1 MSHRVDATV
10 KPEEA
15 ALVDP
20 GLDRI
25 PRKPEPKQLRSGND
39 AVLKPRQLA
48 HRPLT
53 WTT

>member
-1 MSHRVDATV
+1 MSHRVDAAV
-10 KPEEA
+10 KAEEA

-25 PRKPEPKQLRSGND
+25 PRKPELQQLRSSND

-48 HRPLT
+48 HRALT